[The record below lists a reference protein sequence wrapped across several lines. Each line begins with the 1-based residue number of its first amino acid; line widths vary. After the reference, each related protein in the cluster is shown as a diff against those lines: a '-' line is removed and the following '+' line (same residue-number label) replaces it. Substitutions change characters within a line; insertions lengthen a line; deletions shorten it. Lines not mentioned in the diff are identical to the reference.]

1 MQLKFDKLEQYGDMQ
16 MKINKITKTIN
27 KTFTVLPVL
36 LCGGLLIEVQAV
48 ETFENVE
55 AEYQAQKVTNNEV
68 EIINVTGIR
77 GSLYNASVIKR
88 RSATVVD
95 VVTAEDLGQFSDDS
109 IAETI
114 QRIPGVQVERNSNG
128 IEGDR
133 VSIRGLGSNFVTT
146 SINGRT
152 PLSFGTE
159 GKANFNQFNLN
170 VLPTEIASE
179 ITITKT
185 PSAEMIES
193 GIGGSLEVKTLNVFS
208 IDFKG
213 HANYTGVLNVE
224 GDHTTLNG
232 DTDLST
238 SGVFAFKNDDETFG
252 AYASFFQT
260 DSSLAVDEMIG
271 SRFVRRDV
279 NFDTTGDGLADTV
292 EQDIYTQSNISGTAI
307 RGEIERS
314 ALALGIQWQPLEQL
328 SVKAEYLNS
337 KFDSYSERDN
347 FEVRFDYTGVF
358 QADGTGPDGATIS
371 NGQVDSINGSRIIG
385 GKGVSIGG
393 QQFLFDNLADQSNA
407 GLNLVWTD
415 ERWSASVDVS
425 ASEMDFFQDIEFPIF
440 NVAESDIDQSAFR
453 FDAFGDVP
461 IFTFGDDLPTP
472 PYTGIFRRFFDTE
485 SDQQAIKADF
495 EYYLNDNVK
504 FKTGMRSTN
513 MDLKFTE
520 RSGFFF
526 RTEEELAAVNAA
538 ILADGSVGED
548 VFPDE
553 TAGGFNNSLVSNF
566 DLLRDII
573 PETLSDPL
581 TINDST
587 LMVAEEDTL
596 ALYVQLDVDGEIFG
610 GLPYSSNVGLRW
622 VDTSTE
628 ISANAG
634 VRVTDFKN
642 DNILSSEFVPV
653 RSSNTY
659 SELLPSVNINLELKD
674 DLQLRLGVSKA
685 LSRPELTQLA
695 PRDTITFIDP
705 NDPLYDSDANP
716 TANAGNADLKPFT
729 AWQYDATLEYYY
741 ADNASVVVSAFYK
754 DVSDFI
760 LTTSTFDTTLPGQG
774 DQLFDV
780 TQPVNVD
787 NGQVT
792 GMELAV
798 NHAFETFEGFGV
810 QAAYTFIDSNFDGD
824 YQELEQG
831 FPGSSKHSYNVMGY
845 YEDDAFSV
853 RFSYTWRDSY
863 FLALGGGSDRA
874 LYPSSREAQQSL
886 DASMSYTFSDHFS
899 VRLSGS
905 NLTDEKLIN
914 YRETEGNF
922 RDITTLPRRFTLGV
936 TAKF

>member
-1 MQLKFDKLEQYGDMQ
+1 
-16 MKINKITKTIN
+16 MKINKITKIIN
-27 KTFTVLPVL
+27 KALTVVPVL
-36 LCGGLLIEVQAV
+36 LCGGLLLEVQAAVTVEKVRAENQAPKAIADEV
-48 ETFENVE
+48 ET
-55 AEYQAQKVTNNEV
+55 
-68 EIINVTGIR
+68 IIVTGIR
-77 GSLYNASVIKR
+77 GSLYNASAIKR
-88 RSATVVD
+88 SSATVVD
-95 VVTAEDLGQFSDDS
+95 VITAEDLGQFSDDS

-179 ITITKT
+179 IIITKT

-232 DTDLST
+232 DTDLRT

-314 ALALGIQWQPLEQL
+314 ALALGLQWQPLEQL

-347 FEVRFDYTGVF
+347 FEVNFDYTGVF

-371 NGQVDSINGSRIIG
+371 NGQVDSINGSRIVG
-385 GKGVSIGG
+385 GNGVSIAS

-415 ERWSASVDVS
+415 ERWSASVDFS
-425 ASEMDFFQDIEFPIF
+425 ASKMDFFQDIEFPIF
-440 NVAESDIDQSAFR
+440 RVGASAIDQSQFR

-461 IFTFGDDLPTP
+461 RFNFGEEVQQPGASD
-472 PYTGIFRRFFDTE
+472 YAGIFRRFFDTE
-485 SDQQAIKADF
+485 SEQQAIKADF
-495 EYYLNDNVK
+495 EYYLNDSVT
-504 FKTGMRSTN
+504 FKTGIRSTT
-513 MDLKFTE
+513 MDLKFIE
-520 RSGFFF
+520 RSGFWS
-526 RTEEELAAVNAA
+526 RTDEELVAVNAA
-538 ILADGSVGED
+538 VLADGSVGED

-553 TAGGFNNSLVSNF
+553 TNGGFNNGLVSNF
-566 DLLRDII
+566 DVLRDII
-573 PETLSDPL
+573 PEALSDPL
-581 TINDST
+581 AINDST

-596 ALYVQLDVDGEIFG
+596 ALYVQIDINGEIFG

-622 VDTSTE
+622 VETSTE

-642 DNILSSEFVPV
+642 DNILSSEFLPV
-653 RSSNTY
+653 TSSNTY

-705 NDPLYDSDANP
+705 NDPLYDTDVNP

-845 YEDDAFSV
+845 YEDDAFSF
-853 RFSYTWRDSY
+853 RLSYTWRDSY

-886 DASMSYTFSDHFS
+886 DASMSYTFNDHFS
-899 VRLSGS
+899 VRLSAA

-922 RDITTLPRRFTLGV
+922 RDITTLPQRFTLGV